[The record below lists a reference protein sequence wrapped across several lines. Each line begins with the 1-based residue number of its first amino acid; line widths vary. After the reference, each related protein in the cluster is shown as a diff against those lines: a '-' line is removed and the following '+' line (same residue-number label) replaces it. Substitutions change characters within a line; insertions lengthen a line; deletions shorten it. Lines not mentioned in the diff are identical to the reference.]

1 MYFGMLKETNIVSIL
16 QFVWARLQQRG
27 GWICIFAAF
36 LVGALFLVAG
46 SHKVWLVTTGMAAD
60 PNSGLDG
67 AFTAIHWFLRTRNLP
82 HAEPAVTLVTLGS
95 FEILFGLALVS
106 ARRRRAF
113 VLELAAL
120 LLSVYTLGLALAR
133 PYLRDHWCGCTGV
146 SFIDGQSALW
156 AIVRNGVLIAFC
168 LFAAGFARRP
178 ADSCRYGPTAV
189 EVPQSPRIQ

>member
-1 MYFGMLKETNIVSIL
+1 MV
-16 QFVWARLQQRG
+16 
-27 GWICIFAAF
+27 
-36 LVGALFLVAG
+36 
-46 SHKVWLVTTGMAAD
+46 
-60 PNSGLDG
+60 
-67 AFTAIHWFLRTRNLP
+67 FLRTRNLP

-156 AIVRNGVLIAFC
+156 AIVGVSFIDGQSALWAIVRNGVLIAFC